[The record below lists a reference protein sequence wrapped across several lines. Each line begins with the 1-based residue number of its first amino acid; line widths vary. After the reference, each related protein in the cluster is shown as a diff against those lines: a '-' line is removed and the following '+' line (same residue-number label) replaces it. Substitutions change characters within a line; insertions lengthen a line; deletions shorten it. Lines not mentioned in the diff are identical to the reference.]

1 ARLLELHGLTQEAL
15 AQRLGKNQSTIA
27 NKLRLL
33 KLPEEVQT
41 AVLDKL
47 ITERHARAL
56 IKINDPKKQVE
67 MLEKILKK
75 DLNVKQT
82 EEAIEKMGQ
91 MDEKPVK
98 KRPKRKGA
106 NKDVRIAM
114 NTIRQSLN
122 MVSDTRI
129 NVETDEE
136 DLDDFYQITIKIPK
150 KK

>member
-1 ARLLELHGLTQEAL
+1 
-15 AQRLGKNQSTIA
+15 

-56 IKINDPKKQVE
+56 IKINDPKKQDE
-67 MLEKILKK
+67 MLEKIMKK

-98 KRPKRKGA
+98 KRTKRKGV
-106 NKDVRIAM
+106 NKYVQIVI

-122 MVSDTRI
+122 MISYTCI
-129 NVETDEE
+129 NVKTDEE
-136 DLDDFYQITIKIPK
+136 HLDYFYQITIKIPK
-150 KK
+150 K